1 MKPSSGQEMHGQSS
15 PERVYW
21 LGRVQGLRILSQAPV
36 ETLITIDNQLWRP
49 RHEDTLTHRNGS
61 RRTHA

>member
-1 MKPSSGQEMHGQSS
+1 MHGHTG
-15 PERVYW
+15 PVW
-21 LGRVQGLRILSQAPV
+21 IHGLGRVQGLRILSQAPV
-36 ETLITIDNQLWRP
+36 ETLITIDDELWRP